1 MKKGSGPGE
10 GTGVRRG
17 QRGKGMSEDKVLAY
31 RHERAVVKFISVC
44 AKFEKLTQNLS
55 LERVLVGRIHK

>member
-1 MKKGSGPGE
+1 MKKGSGPVK

-17 QRGKGMSEDKVLAY
+17 QWGKGMSKDRVLASM
-31 RHERAVVKFISVC
+31 HESAAVKSISVC

-55 LERVLVGRIHK
+55 VEKVLIGRIHK